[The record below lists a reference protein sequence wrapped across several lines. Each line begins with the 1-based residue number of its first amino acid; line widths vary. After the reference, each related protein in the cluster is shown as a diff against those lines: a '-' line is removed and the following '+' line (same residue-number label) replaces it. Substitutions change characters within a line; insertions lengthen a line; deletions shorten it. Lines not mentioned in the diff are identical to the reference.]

1 MKRSAIAILTAL
13 VLLSTGATVFA
24 AGSNTGDLE
33 VDGSFALATGPGS
46 FDSGWGVNAGVGYML
61 NDVVKNLQARVDI
74 GYYDFST
81 DFFFTSLDFTRVPI
95 TVSARY
101 YFPISDQL
109 KVFAQAGV
117 EASADSKEF
126 IDVFGFKETKNE
138 LNVGLSPGAGVE
150 FWINPQI
157 SVYVLGR
164 SHLIT
169 DSYIT
174 MHFGAAFY
182 F

>member
-13 VLLSTGATVFA
+13 ILLSTGAAAFA
-24 AGSNTGDLE
+24 ASSDTGDIE
-33 VDGSFALATGPGS
+33 VDGSFAFGTAPGS
-46 FDSGWGVNAGVGYML
+46 YDSGYGINAGAGYML
-61 NDVVKNLQARVDI
+61 NSIVKNLQARIDV

-81 DFFFTSLDFTRVPI
+81 SGLSYTRVPI

-117 EASADSKEF
+117 ETSNDYKEYYIYYPFPYTQSKSQVN
-126 IDVFGFKETKNE
+126 IGI
-138 LNVGLSPGAGVE
+138 SPGAGVE
-150 FWINPQI
+150 FYLNPQI
-157 SVYVLGR
+157 SVFMLGR
-164 SHLIT
+164 FHPVT
-169 DSYIT
+169 DSYVS
-174 MHFGAAFY
+174 MQFGAAYY